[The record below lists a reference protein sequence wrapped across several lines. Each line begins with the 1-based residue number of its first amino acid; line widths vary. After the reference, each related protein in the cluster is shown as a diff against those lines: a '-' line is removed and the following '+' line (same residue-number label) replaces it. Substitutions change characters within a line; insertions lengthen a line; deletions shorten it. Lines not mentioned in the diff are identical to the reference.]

1 MHKFILISLITL
13 LCSCGSTI
21 TYRGSHFFYYD
32 EGINSTTI
40 KGFKE
45 QDSLT
50 LLGKWVKNENKA
62 PWSDF
67 YFKNNENLVAINFKK
82 KINHPEFKSA
92 PDIDFLAN
100 EVAHFNYLCDYFN
113 LKCSLIETDDNSYQ
127 ILNYLHEKTKEE
139 IVHLVGMKNS
149 TIIFISIINPKK
161 NTKEKIKYIK
171 ELFNFIKT

>member
-1 MHKFILISLITL
+1 MRIKLPGVIFILRTTKIWSPLIL
-13 LCSCGSTI
+13 
-21 TYRGSHFFYYD
+21 
-32 EGINSTTI
+32 
-40 KGFKE
+40 
-45 QDSLT
+45 
-50 LLGKWVKNENKA
+50 
-62 PWSDF
+62 
-67 YFKNNENLVAINFKK
+67 KK
-82 KINHPEFKSA
+82 KNNHPEFKSA